1 MVCFEQRR
9 LLESNTSLIH
19 TLAKCKWLSSV
30 LVQKNT
36 SVILLSPRVSRTSGI
51 SSDRYL
57 AYVESIMCNVCGCV
71 LWWVVTGR
79 GGDGE
84 KGDGDGSGSDS
95 GSCLSWGDQ
104 SVVSG
109 TLD

>member
-1 MVCFEQRR
+1 MCVCCGR
-9 LLESNTSLIH
+9 L
-19 TLAKCKWLSSV
+19 WL
-30 LVQKNT
+30 
-36 SVILLSPRVSRTSGI
+36 
-51 SSDRYL
+51 D
-57 AYVESIMCNVCGCV
+57 
-71 LWWVVTGR
+71 
-79 GGDGE
+79 GGDDE